1 MKKIIFSIPALAML
15 LGSCSTN
22 PKVTAE
28 LMESHP
34 ARPAESVMIY
44 EEGEVI
50 PSEARAIGKV
60 KVTDGGM
67 TPTYDCLYGNMLS
80 LAVKKTAESGG
91 NALQINKHKRPASH
105 LGSTC
110 HRIWGTM
117 FLMPDSLVK
126 QDVLTAVQRIEMN
139 EDIELAQM
147 ARDQI
152 AKAKRQ
158 YNNPPD
164 IIKVNAGP
172 AWITSKVETDK
183 HIYNSKVG
191 YAFNVDYQHLWR
203 TGLGFGINYIYY
215 GTSFDEGFD
224 VRMHYIGPSF
234 VCSWKPGDKW
244 RWDTSLGVGYG
255 RNTEKADEH
264 QGGVSYSVSASE
276 SNVAGICQMGIEYM
290 VSKKIAI
297 GFQINAFTMSFDRP
311 EGYDTD
317 KYDFYGVRRMD
328 TLLGIR
334 FYL

>member
-44 EEGEVI
+44 EEGEAI

-91 NALQINKHKRPASH
+91 NAFQINKHKRPASRM
-105 LGSTC
+105 GSTC
-110 HRIWGTM
+110 HRVWGTM
-117 FLMPDSLVK
+117 LLMPDSLLK

-139 EDIELAQM
+139 EDIELAQL
-147 ARDQI
+147 AREQI
-152 AKAKRQ
+152 AKAKR
-158 YNNPPD
+158 YYDNPSD

-172 AWITSKVETDK
+172 SWITSKIETNRR
-183 HIYNSKVG
+183 IYNSKMG
-191 YAFNVDYQHLWR
+191 YAINVDYQHLWR
-203 TGLGFGINYIYY
+203 MGLGLGINYIYF

-224 VRMHYIGPSF
+224 SRMHYIGPSF
-234 VCSWKPGDKW
+234 VCSWKPGEKW
-244 RWDTSLGVGYG
+244 RWDTSWSVGYSSY
-255 RNTEKADEH
+255 TEKVSES
-264 QGGVSYSVSASE
+264 QGGVSYGLSATE
-276 SNVAGICQMGIEYM
+276 SNIGGLWQMGIEYM
-290 VSKKIAI
+290 LSKKIAI
-297 GFQINAFTMSFDRP
+297 GFQMNAFTMSLKKP

-317 KYDFYGVRRMD
+317 KNEFYGIRRID
-328 TLLGIR
+328 TLLGLR